1 MTAPRSTEESRTL
14 IDRLLDEQR
23 LVTAVARFA
32 QRHEDARSPLLER
45 HYRALVP
52 MDKPRP
58 GQQYAFEV
66 DLDRCSG
73 CKACVTAC
81 HSLNGL
87 DERESWRATGLLIGG
102 ADGPGAASQT
112 VTSACHHCLEPGC
125 ADGCPVLAYEKDPA
139 TGIVR
144 HLDDQ
149 CIGCQYCVMKCPYEV
164 PQYSKSRGIV
174 RKCDMCHQR
183 LAAGEAPAC
192 AQACPTEAIRITV
205 VGAPEIRLS
214 LSVAGANPFLPATPS
229 PAITF
234 PTTRYTSKRTLS
246 SDLRAADESNVTP
259 AHAHWPL
266 VFMLALTQASV
277 GLFSL
282 APGVAEGRAKSAALG
297 LAWALGMAGLGV
309 SVLHLGRPLKA
320 WRAFLGLRRSWL
332 SREIVIFG
340 LFAKLATAWT
350 ATALFP
356 NLGLPEFLNATL
368 PAAAIVTGWLGVVC
382 SVMVYHD
389 TGRVWWGA
397 GHTGPRFVGSA
408 CAAGLAG
415 AAVFAPAMAIPAL
428 AAVWLK
434 AALEW
439 STLRHAR
446 GSLGNPATRS
456 ATLLLGPLRPWIIA
470 RTLLAGAGSALL
482 PFPRMAAAGFALV
495 LAGEIAERLLFFRA
509 ISQPAMPGGAPA

>member
-45 HYRALVP
+45 RYRALLP
-52 MDKPRP
+52 LEKPSP
-58 GQQYAFEV
+58 GRQYAFEV
-66 DLDRCSG
+66 DLDRCTG

-87 DERESWRATGLLIGG
+87 DEDESWRATGLLIGG
-102 ADGPGAASQT
+102 AAGPGPSAQT
-112 VTSACHHCLEPGC
+112 VTTACHHCLEPGC
-125 ADGCPVLAYEKDPA
+125 ADGCPVLAYEKDPE
-139 TGIVR
+139 TGVVR

-192 AQACPTEAIRITV
+192 AQACPTEAIRVTV
-205 VGAPEIRLS
+205 VGAAELRQS

-229 PAITF
+229 PTLTF
-234 PTTRYTSKRTLS
+234 PTTRYTSRRTLS
-246 SDLRAADESNVTP
+246 SGLRAADESNVTP
-259 AHAHWPL
+259 APPHWPL
-266 VFMLALTQASV
+266 VLMLTLTQASV

-282 APGVAEGRAKSAALG
+282 IPGVVGGEAAPAALG

-320 WRAFLGLRRSWL
+320 WRAFLGLRKSWL
-332 SREIVIFG
+332 SREIVAFG
-340 LFAKLATAWT
+340 LFSKLATAWA

-356 NLGLPEFLNATL
+356 SLKLPEFLSATL
-368 PAAAIVTGWLGVVC
+368 PVATLLAGWLGVVC

-389 TGRVWWGA
+389 TGRVWWAA
-397 GHTGPRFVGSA
+397 GHTGPRFAGSA
-408 CAAGLAG
+408 CVAGLAG
-415 AAVFAPAMAIPAL
+415 AALFAPAMALPAVAAAL
-428 AAVWLK
+428 AKTVFEL
-434 AALEW
+434 
-439 STLRHAR
+439 STLRRAR
-446 GSLGNPATRS
+446 GSLGDPKARS
-456 ATLLLGPLRPWIIA
+456 ATLLLGPLRPWVAA
-470 RTLLAGAGSALL
+470 RTLLAAAGSAMLL
-482 PFPRMAAAGFALV
+482 FPPLAAAGFALL
-495 LAGEIAERLLFFRA
+495 LAGEVAERLLFFRA